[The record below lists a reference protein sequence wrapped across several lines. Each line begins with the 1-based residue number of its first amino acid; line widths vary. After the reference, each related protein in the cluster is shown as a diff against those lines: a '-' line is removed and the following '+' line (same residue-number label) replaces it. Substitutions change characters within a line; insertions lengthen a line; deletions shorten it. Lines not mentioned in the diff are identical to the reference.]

1 MSASRS
7 DSDGDTGWREPEAT
21 VEPAPPGAIR
31 STVLLTLAEVLLNLV
46 LVGQNRFLAM
56 QIGPAGFGVY
66 GLLQSIFRFVS
77 SFSST
82 WLSIPATKWMAE
94 YDADGD
100 SQRRDNTFSL
110 SLTLSLS
117 ILIPASIGFA
127 VFHRPIIDTF
137 MNGDVRVLHFF
148 IFIAFAAFTA
158 VRTVQ
163 SAILQG
169 LLLIKRIVQIR
180 VVTALGQL
188 ALIAALVPL
197 FKLTG
202 LFTALVVGLTVAT
215 TLAFWVMRAD
225 GQLRFVRPR
234 PRSLESRRLL
244 EFGGANL
251 ALMFVALGTEYA
263 QRFIVL
269 RALGIESVGFMVAA
283 IQIVTYMD
291 VANRS
296 AMFYWLPRMSRSG
309 KSAGILEDYS
319 KFSHFNLYAGI
330 PAVLGGILFGG
341 LIVDILLGAEFAP
354 LASALYLFMMW
365 QFLNLIH
372 NPPAI
377 AIVALAQVRIHA
389 LASLASG
396 ITVPLVLLALVDRM
410 GLEAVGIA
418 LIAGGMVAYIPRLV
432 YVGRVNGLWGD
443 ARSWALAGFG
453 ALVLGAGFFARDWAF
468 VWRAVLWVGVAA
480 ALFASIP
487 REDREQIMSALRAP
501 LNRAGWFL
509 SRETTP

>member
-1 MSASRS
+1 MRELLASRS
-7 DSDGDTGWREPEAT
+7 DSDGDTGRREPEAT

-31 STVLLTLAEVLLNLV
+31 STFLLTLAEILLNLV
-46 LVGQNRFLAM
+46 LAGQNRFLAM

-82 WLSIPATKWMAE
+82 WLSVPATKWMAE

-110 SLTLSLS
+110 SLTLTLA

-296 AMFYWLPRMSRSG
+296 AMFYWLRSLEPSSRAEEHTVQPMAPLELSLVRELSTE
-309 KSAGILEDYS
+309 SAFAL
-319 KFSHFNLYAGI
+319 A
-330 PAVLGGILFGG
+330 AVLQHDNLTAPQLATVIDTDRIDALME
-341 LIVDILLGAEFAP
+341 LDILWNLN
-354 LASALYLFMMW
+354 
-365 QFLNLIH
+365 FLEHDTSSGQYRI
-372 NPPAI
+372 NP
-377 AIVALAQVRIHA
+377 VALKPVCAMLEGRN
-389 LASLASG
+389 
-396 ITVPLVLLALVDRM
+396 LL
-410 GLEAVGIA
+410 
-418 LIAGGMVAYIPRLV
+418 Y
-432 YVGRVNGLWGD
+432 
-443 ARSWALAGFG
+443 
-453 ALVLGAGFFARDWAF
+453 
-468 VWRAVLWVGVAA
+468 
-480 ALFASIP
+480 
-487 REDREQIMSALRAP
+487 
-501 LNRAGWFL
+501 
-509 SRETTP
+509 